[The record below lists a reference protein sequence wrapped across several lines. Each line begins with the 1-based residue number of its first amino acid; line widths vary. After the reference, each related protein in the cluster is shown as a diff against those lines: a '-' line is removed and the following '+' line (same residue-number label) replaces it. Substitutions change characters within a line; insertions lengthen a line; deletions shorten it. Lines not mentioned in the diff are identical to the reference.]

1 MFATFGFL
9 VRHISRIVGFQIEIE
24 KIYSLARIFNNLKRC
39 LQLHNL
45 RKWIFANEKLT
56 KWYKGGLQGY

>member
-45 RKWIFANEKLT
+45 RK
-56 KWYKGGLQGY
+56 